1 MISFDYTVIYQM
13 ILFIVVWLILTPILF
28 RPYLRLVEERER
40 RTAGTQHESADLVR
54 EGERLKAEYDQGVA
68 QAQVAAAAAKEAIVQ
83 QAREQRDQLIAGARA
98 AATRALEQ
106 ARQDVQRQ
114 LEKEKQLALTEAAGI
129 AEEMV
134 SKILGRRVA

>member
-1 MISFDYTVIYQM
+1 MISFDYTVVYQM

-40 RTAGTQHESADLVR
+40 RTAGTQHESADLAR
-54 EGERLKAEYDQGVA
+54 EGERLKAEYDQRVA

-83 QAREQRDQLIAGARA
+83 QARQERDQLIAGARA
-98 AATRALEQ
+98 AATRAVEQ

-114 LEKEKQLALTEAAGI
+114 LEKEKDLALTAAAGI

-134 SKILGRRVA
+134 SKILGRRVV